1 MPCIDTVQGFYFCS
15 ATCERLTIIYSYLSA
30 VNAIIQPQR
39 KTRLQGFTVAFPLIR
54 PIPAHTIQ
62 QTHKPPIHRLR
73 HAGGHTVK
81 RCTST
86 DTRHH
91 RRTGTL
97 YRSAQPPYYNNV
109 YKGAAVRT
117 CYRSIPGGAADRKPC
132 QPGGVLILPTPGGW
146 SPGTGLS
153 WHTSGIMF
161 FPGTAARSHWRLAA
175 ASLFGLSPDS

>member
-1 MPCIDTVQGFYFCS
+1 MPCIDTVQGFCFARRRMS
-15 ATCERLTIIYSYLSA
+15 RAQAFIAAFLLSMK
-30 VNAIIQPQR
+30 IIQPKRQN
-39 KTRLQGFTVAFPLIR
+39 RLQGFTAAFPCICS
-54 PIPAHTIQ
+54 IPSHTIQ
-62 QTHKPPIHRLR
+62 QPHKPPIHRLR

-81 RCTST
+81 RCTSI

-161 FPGTAARSHWRLAA
+161 FPGTAARNHWRLAA